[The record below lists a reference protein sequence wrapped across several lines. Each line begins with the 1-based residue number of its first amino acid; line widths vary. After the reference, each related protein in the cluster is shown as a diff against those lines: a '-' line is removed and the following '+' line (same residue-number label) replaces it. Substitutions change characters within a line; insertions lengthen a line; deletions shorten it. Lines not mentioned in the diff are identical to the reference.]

1 MVASEYEG
9 RIAATTSVLATGWVT
24 QARAEDWASGLLGQ
38 LTPAQRVVLAKGLAG
53 ELRRRHSRRIAE
65 ARNPDGSRF
74 APRKPQARRKKGRIR
89 RAMFAK
95 LRTARFL
102 KTAATADASVP
113 HFTRQVERIA
123 RVHQEGLRDR
133 GERNRGPVVRYPV
146 RELLGLGDA
155 DVDRIAGVVLDFL
168 AQ

>member
-1 MVASEYEG
+1 MVDRLS
-9 RIAATTSVLATGWVT
+9 
-24 QARAEDWASGLLGQ
+24 RAEDWASGLLGQ

-102 KTAATADASVP
+102 KTAATADSSVL

-133 GERNRGPVVRYPV
+133 VERNGPVVQYPA
-146 RELLGLGDA
+146 RELLGLA
-155 DVDRIAGVVLDFL
+155 DVDVERIADIVLDFL
-168 AQ
+168 SR

>member
-1 MVASEYEG
+1 MVDRLS
-9 RIAATTSVLATGWVT
+9 
-24 QARAEDWASGLLGQ
+24 RAEDWASGLLGQ

-102 KTAATADASVP
+102 KTAATADSSVL

-133 GERNRGPVVRYPV
+133 VERNGPIVQYPV
-146 RELLGLGDA
+146 RELLGLADM
-155 DVDRIAGVVLDFL
+155 DVDRIADIVLDFL
-168 AQ
+168 SR

>member
-1 MVASEYEG
+1 MVDRLS
-9 RIAATTSVLATGWVT
+9 
-24 QARAEDWASGLLGQ
+24 RAEEWASGLLGQ
-38 LTPAQRVVLAKGLAG
+38 LSPAQRAVLAKGLAV

-65 ARNPDGSRF
+65 ARNPDGSRY

-102 KTAATADASVP
+102 KTASSADAAVL
-113 HFTRQVERIA
+113 HFTRQVERMA

-133 GERNRGPVVRYPV
+133 VERNGPVVQYPA
-146 RELLGLGDA
+146 RELLGLADA
-155 DVDRIAGVVLDFL
+155 DVDRITDVALDFL
-168 AQ
+168 AR

>member
-1 MVASEYEG
+1 MADRLS
-9 RIAATTSVLATGWVT
+9 
-24 QARAEDWASGLLGQ
+24 RAEDWAAGLLGQ
-38 LTPAQRVVLAKGLAG
+38 LAPAQRAVLAKGLAA

-65 ARNPDGSRF
+65 ARNPDGSRY

-102 KTAATADASVP
+102 KTASTADASIL

-133 GERNRGPVVRYPV
+133 VERNGPVVQYPV
-146 RELLGLGDA
+146 RELLGLD
-155 DVDRIAGVVLDFL
+155 DTDINRIANFVLGYL
-168 AQ
+168 AR

>member
-1 MVASEYEG
+1 MADRLS
-9 RIAATTSVLATGWVT
+9 
-24 QARAEDWASGLLGQ
+24 RAEDWAAGLLGQ
-38 LTPAQRVVLAKGLAG
+38 LAPAQRAVLAKGLAA

-65 ARNPDGSRF
+65 ARNPDGSRY

-102 KTAATADASVP
+102 KTASTADASVL

-133 GERNRGPVVRYPV
+133 VERNGPVVQYPA
-146 RELLGLGDA
+146 RELLGLADA
-155 DVDRIAGVVLDFL
+155 DVAWIAEDILAFL
-168 AQ
+168 AR

>member
-1 MVASEYEG
+1 MVDRLS
-9 RIAATTSVLATGWVT
+9 
-24 QARAEDWASGLLGQ
+24 RAEEWASGLLDR
-38 LTPAQRVVLAKGLAG
+38 LTPAQRAVLAKGLAG

-65 ARNPDGSRF
+65 GRNPDGSRYE
-74 APRKPQARRKKGRIR
+74 PRKPQARRKKGRIR

-102 KTAATADASVP
+102 KTASSADASVL

-133 GERNRGPVVRYPV
+133 VERNGPIVQYPV
-146 RELLGLGDA
+146 RELLGLADP
-155 DVDRIAGVVLDFL
+155 DVDRIADIVLDFL
-168 AQ
+168 SQ

>member
-1 MVASEYEG
+1 MVDRLS
-9 RIAATTSVLATGWVT
+9 
-24 QARAEDWASGLLGQ
+24 RAEEWASGLLDQ
-38 LTPAQRVVLAKGLAG
+38 LTPAQRAVLAKGLAV
-53 ELRRRHSRRIAE
+53 ELRRRQSRRIAE
-65 ARNPDGSRF
+65 ARNPDGSRY

-102 KTAATADASVP
+102 KTASSADASVL

-133 GERNRGPVVRYPV
+133 VERNGPIVQYPV
-146 RELLGLGDA
+146 RELLGLADA
-155 DVDRIAGVVLDFL
+155 DIDRIAEHVLAFL
-168 AQ
+168 AR

>member
-1 MVASEYEG
+1 MVDRLS
-9 RIAATTSVLATGWVT
+9 
-24 QARAEDWASGLLGQ
+24 RAEDWAAGLLGR
-38 LTPAQRVVLAKGLAG
+38 LTSGQRVVLAKGLAA

-102 KTAATADASVP
+102 KTAATADASVL

-133 GERNRGPVVRYPV
+133 VERNRGPVVKYPA
-146 RELLGLGDA
+146 RELLGLADA
-155 DVDRIAGVVLDFL
+155 DIHRIADVVLEFL
-168 AQ
+168 SR

>member
-1 MVASEYEG
+1 MADRLS
-9 RIAATTSVLATGWVT
+9 
-24 QARAEDWASGLLGQ
+24 RAEDWAFGLLGQ
-38 LTPAQRVVLAKGLAG
+38 LTSAQRARLAKTLAT
-53 ELRRRHSRRIAE
+53 ELRRRQSRRIAE
-65 ARNPDGSRF
+65 ARNPDGSRY

-102 KTAATADASVP
+102 KTASSADASVL

-133 GERNRGPVVRYPV
+133 VERNGPVVQYPA
-146 RELLGLGDA
+146 RELLGLA
-155 DVDRIAGVVLDFL
+155 DPDIDRIADVVLDFL
-168 AQ
+168 SQ

>member
-1 MVASEYEG
+1 MADRLS
-9 RIAATTSVLATGWVT
+9 
-24 QARAEDWASGLLGQ
+24 RAEDWAAGLLGQ
-38 LTPAQRVVLAKGLAG
+38 LTSAQRARLAKTLAT
-53 ELRRRHSRRIAE
+53 ELRRRQSRRIAE
-65 ARNPDGSRF
+65 ARNPDGSRY

-102 KTAATADASVP
+102 KTASSADASVL

-133 GERNRGPVVRYPV
+133 VERNGPVVQYPA
-146 RELLGLGDA
+146 RELLGLA
-155 DVDRIAGVVLDFL
+155 DSDIDRIADVVLDFL
-168 AQ
+168 SQ

>member
-1 MVASEYEG
+1 MVDRLS
-9 RIAATTSVLATGWVT
+9 
-24 QARAEDWASGLLGQ
+24 RAEDWASGLLGQ
-38 LTPAQRVVLAKGLAG
+38 LTPAQRAILAKGLAV

-65 ARNPDGSRF
+65 GRNPDGSRY

-102 KTAATADASVP
+102 KTASSTDASVL

-133 GERNRGPVVRYPV
+133 VERNGPVVQYPV
-146 RELLGLGDA
+146 RELLGLADA
-155 DVDRIAGVVLDFL
+155 DVAVISDLILDHL
-168 AQ
+168 SR

>member
-1 MVASEYEG
+1 MVDRLS
-9 RIAATTSVLATGWVT
+9 
-24 QARAEDWASGLLGQ
+24 RAEDWAAGLLGQ
-38 LTPAQRVVLAKGLAG
+38 LTSAQRAVLAKGLAV
-53 ELRRRHSRRIAE
+53 ELRRRQSRRIAE
-65 ARNPDGSRF
+65 ARNPDGSRY

-102 KTAATADASVP
+102 KTASTADASVL

-133 GERNRGPVVRYPV
+133 VERNGPVVQYPV
-146 RELLGLGDA
+146 RELLGLAEA
-155 DVDRIAGVVLDFL
+155 DFSVISDLILDHL
-168 AQ
+168 SR

>member
-1 MVASEYEG
+1 MVDRLS
-9 RIAATTSVLATGWVT
+9 
-24 QARAEDWASGLLGQ
+24 RAEDWASGLLGQ
-38 LTPAQRVVLAKGLAG
+38 LTPAQRVALAKGLAG

-102 KTAATADASVP
+102 KTAATADSSVL

-133 GERNRGPVVRYPV
+133 VERNGPIVQYPA
-146 RELLGLGDA
+146 RELLGLADA
-155 DVDRIAGVVLDFL
+155 DVDRIADVVLMHL
-168 AQ
+168 ST

>member
-1 MVASEYEG
+1 MVDRLS
-9 RIAATTSVLATGWVT
+9 
-24 QARAEDWASGLLGQ
+24 RAEDWASGLLGQ
-38 LTPAQRVVLAKGLAG
+38 LSPAQRVVLAKGLAG

-102 KTAATADASVP
+102 KTAATADASVL

-133 GERNRGPVVRYPV
+133 VERNGPIVQYPV
-146 RELLGLGDA
+146 RELLGLADV
-155 DVDRIAGVVLDFL
+155 DVDRIADIVLDFL
-168 AQ
+168 SR

>member
-1 MVASEYEG
+1 MVDRLS
-9 RIAATTSVLATGWVT
+9 
-24 QARAEDWASGLLGQ
+24 RAEDWAAGLLGQ
-38 LTPAQRVVLAKGLAG
+38 LTTAQRVVLAKGLAI

-102 KTAATADASVP
+102 KSTATADASVLY
-113 HFTRQVERIA
+113 FTRQVERIA

-133 GERNRGPVVRYPV
+133 VERDGPVVQYPA
-146 RELLGLGDA
+146 RELLGLADA
-155 DVDRIAGVVLDFL
+155 DVDRIADVVLDFL
-168 AQ
+168 SR

>member
-1 MVASEYEG
+1 MVDRLS
-9 RIAATTSVLATGWVT
+9 
-24 QARAEDWASGLLGQ
+24 RAEDWASGLLGQ
-38 LTPAQRVVLAKGLAG
+38 LTAAQRVVLAKGLAT

-65 ARNPDGSRF
+65 ARNPDGSRY

-89 RAMFAK
+89 RSMFAK

-102 KTAATADASVP
+102 KTTSTADASVL

-133 GERNRGPVVRYPV
+133 VERNGPVVQYPA
-146 RELLGLGDA
+146 RELLGLA
-155 DVDRIAGVVLDFL
+155 DEDIDGIAEHVLAFL
-168 AQ
+168 AR